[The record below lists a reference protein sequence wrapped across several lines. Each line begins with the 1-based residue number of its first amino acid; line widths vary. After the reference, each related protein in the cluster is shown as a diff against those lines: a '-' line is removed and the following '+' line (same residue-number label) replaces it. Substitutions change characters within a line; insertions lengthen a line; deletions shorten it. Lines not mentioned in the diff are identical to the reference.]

1 MSFTPQRYEAV
12 YDISVL
18 LGTESINYPG
28 DTPYSR
34 DLMLTIKD
42 SGISNVSKLV
52 MSAHSG
58 THLDAPLHFI
68 PNAKSIDQY
77 SVQEFILPAQVVSIE
92 DRESIRPSELEN
104 LDIKQGDAL
113 LFKTDNSISG
123 RCRSGVFSENFVY
136 LSPEAADFCLEKKV
150 SLVGIDY
157 NTIER
162 HGDEAF
168 PAHHKLL
175 GSNILIL
182 EGINLKGVPPGRY
195 TLFCFP
201 LKIKGGEASPVR
213 AILTR

>member
-1 MSFTPQRYEAV
+1 MSSSRQRYETV

-18 LGTESINYPG
+18 LGTESIDYPG

-34 DLMLTIKD
+34 DLMLTIED

-68 PNAKSIDQY
+68 PNAKSIDEY
-77 SVQEFILPAQVVSIE
+77 SVQQFILTAQVVNIE
-92 DRESIRPSELEN
+92 DREAIRPSELEN

-123 RCRSGVFSENFVY
+123 RCRSGVFSESFVY
-136 LSPEAADFCLEKKV
+136 LSPEAADFCVEKKV

-157 NTIER
+157 ATIER
-162 HGDEAF
+162 YGDEAF
-168 PAHHKLL
+168 PVHHKIL

-182 EGINLKGVPPGRY
+182 EGINLKGVPTGRY
-195 TLFCFP
+195 TLFCLP
-201 LKIKGGEASPVR
+201 LKIKGGEAAPVR
-213 AILTR
+213 AILVG

>member
-1 MSFTPQRYEAV
+1 VSSARQGYKIV

-34 DLMLTIKD
+34 DLMLPIED
-42 SGISNVSKLV
+42 SGISVSKLV

-68 PNAKSIDQY
+68 PKAKSIDEY
-77 SVQEFILPAQVVSIE
+77 SVQQFILTAQVVNIE
-92 DRESIRPSELEN
+92 DREAIRPSELES
-104 LDIKQGDAL
+104 LDIKPGDAL
-113 LFKTDNSISG
+113 LFKTDNSTSE

-136 LSPEAADFCLEKKV
+136 LSPEAADFCVEKKV

-157 NTIER
+157 NTIDR
-162 HGDEAF
+162 YGDEAF
-168 PAHHKLL
+168 PVHHKLL

-182 EGINLKGVPPGRY
+182 EGINLKGVPTGRY
-195 TLFCFP
+195 TLFCLP
-201 LKIKGGEASPVR
+201 LKIKGGEAAPVR
-213 AILTR
+213 AILVG